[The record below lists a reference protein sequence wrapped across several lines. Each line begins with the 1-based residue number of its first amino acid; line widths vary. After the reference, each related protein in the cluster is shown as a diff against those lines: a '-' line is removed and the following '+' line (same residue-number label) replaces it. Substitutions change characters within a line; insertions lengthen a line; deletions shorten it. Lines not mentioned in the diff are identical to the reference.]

1 MALTLTIQILL
12 MILLC
17 VSIVAVIRLWS
28 VLGSARVTLANLEAT
43 RQEADKTLR
52 QLADVAASTEKVMRE
67 EVAPTLQMT
76 RATLEDVHVTT
87 RALAQTTRAVQRM
100 TARAESLTSA
110 QRLLALG
117 GSIAQNVFATK
128 ANGRRGGEDT
138 GAADGGNKISAPASG
153 SVGYN
158 IAFAVASRLRGLFA
172 RRGGDNSANARTQSR
187 QIAPA
192 PDATDVQFEGGTPSL
207 ADAAPFA
214 LVTPESPAPGRAL
227 DDLQTTTQSRTALIT
242 SKGEEKRNTALPD

>member
-1 MALTLTIQILL
+1 MTLTIQILV

-28 VLGSARVTLANLEAT
+28 VLGSVRVTLANLEAT
-43 RQEADKTLR
+43 RQEADKTLK
-52 QLADVAASTEKVMRE
+52 QLALVAASTDRVMRE

-76 RATLEDVHVTT
+76 RATLENVEVTT

-100 TARAESLTSA
+100 TGRAESLTSA

-117 GSIAQNVFATK
+117 GSIAQNVFAAK
-128 ANGRRGGEDT
+128 AKGRRGGENA
-138 GAADGGNKISAPASG
+138 GAADSGNKISAPPSG

-172 RRGGDNSANARTQSR
+172 RRGGENGANARTQSR

-192 PDATDVQFEGGTPSL
+192 PDATDVQFEGGTQSL
-207 ADAAPFA
+207 AKATPFA
-214 LVTPESPAPGRAL
+214 LIAPESSLPGRAE
-227 DDLQTTTQSRTALIT
+227 DDLHAVTQSKTPLT
-242 SKGEEKRNTALPD
+242 SSSEEKRNTHLSD